1 LLALTEARFETHPV
15 EMSRPRQDFEIT
27 PDILLRA
34 YSIGLF
40 PMAESAEDQNL
51 FWIDPEARGVF
62 PLDRMIISRKLAR
75 IVRSDRFEVRIDSDF
90 EGVIDAC
97 ASVGTG
103 REKTWINRR
112 IKRLYSQLFDLG
124 RVHTVEAWRDGV
136 LAGGLYGVALGG
148 AFFGE
153 SMFHRQTDASKVA
166 LIHLAARLA
175 VGGFK
180 LLDTQF
186 VTPHLQSLGA
196 IEVSKENYRIM
207 LTEAVARDA
216 DFLAW
221 PKTSVVSGRTALAA
235 LTQVAA
241 TAVD

>member
-1 LLALTEARFETHPV
+1 
-15 EMSRPRQDFEIT
+15 MSRPRQDFEIT

-51 FWIDPEARGVF
+51 FWIDPETRGVF
-62 PLDRMIISRKLAR
+62 ALDGMIISRKLAR
-75 IVRSDRFEVRIDSDF
+75 TVRSDRFEVRIDTDF
-90 EGVIDAC
+90 EAVIDAC
-97 ASVGTG
+97 ASVGEG

-112 IKRLYSQLFDLG
+112 IKRLYGQLFELG
-124 RVHTVEAWRDGV
+124 RVHTVEVWREGV

-166 LIHLAARLA
+166 LIHLAGRLA
-175 VGGFK
+175 AGGFR

-196 IEVSKENYRIM
+196 IEVSKEDYRVM
-207 LTEAVARDA
+207 LADAVGRDA
-216 DFLAW
+216 DFLVW
-221 PKTSVVSGRTALAA
+221 PKARTVSGRDVLDALAERA
-235 LTQVAA
+235 GRSC
-241 TAVD
+241 